1 MLNAT
6 PLMRLSVLIVPLTVP
21 APSHGA
27 VVPPLSRNVPENS
40 PWVCA
45 VIDQVSMQVFD
56 RLAAPEPITTR
67 REPAQLPIRLAGEGS
82 GGALV
87 GELPPQAGTMSS
99 DNASAKFDL
108 IALTKRRRSQHPGG
122 RVQVRGTG

>member
-6 PLMRLSVLIVPLTVP
+6 PLMRLSALIVPLTVP

-40 PWVCA
+40 PCVCA
-45 VIDQVSMQVFD
+45 VMDQVSMQVFD
-56 RLAAPEPITTR
+56 MLAAPEVITRR

-87 GELPPQAGTMSS
+87 GELPQAGTMSS
-99 DNASAKFDL
+99 DNASATFDL
-108 IALTKRRRSQHPGG
+108 MALTTPRRSQHPDG
-122 RVQVRGTG
+122 RVRGRGTG